1 MSKIVNMSRRDVVKG
16 IGGMTGLVLGF
27 HIGSRPFPFA
37 EAARRRRRRAST
49 PMSISPSTTP
59 GW

>member
-1 MSKIVNMSRRDVVKG
+1 MTTIVNMSRRDVVKG
-16 IGGMTGLVLGF
+16 IGGLTGLVLGF

-37 EAARRRRRRAST
+37 EAATAATTAST
-49 PMSISPSTTP
+49 PMSISPSTRP